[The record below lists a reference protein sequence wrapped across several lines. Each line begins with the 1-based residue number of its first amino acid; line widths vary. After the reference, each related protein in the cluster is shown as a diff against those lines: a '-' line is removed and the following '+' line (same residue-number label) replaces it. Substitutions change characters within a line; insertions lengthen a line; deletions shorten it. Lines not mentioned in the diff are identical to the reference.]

1 MPHMRQDVLIAGAG
15 PVGLTLAIVLM
26 RRGVRVRLIDKRA
39 EPSPYCRAI
48 GVTPRTLE
56 VMDDLGLAADLIDA
70 GVWLDGLRTLVHGYP
85 VRDTENDLSDLPYA
99 QLGVPQYTT
108 ERLLADHL
116 AAGGVVVERGVELA
130 GLAQDAEGVE
140 VAFADGSSARFAYVV
155 GCDGAHSAV
164 RRGLGIAF
172 EGEAWPMEFMLGD
185 VRIDWDLPRGRA
197 LFAVRP
203 IPEAPPDLFVAIP
216 LPERGRYRVSMIA
229 PERLWS
235 PGQGAGGGIE
245 HGILADRPGATLAD
259 LQEVANRLLPDPTRL
274 SDLRWSS
281 LFRISM
287 RLAERYGE
295 GRVFIAGDACHI
307 HPPTGGQGMNTGI
320 QDAYNLGWK
329 LAAVL
334 RGEAAP
340 GLLASYEA
348 ERRPVAEAVI
358 ARTVE
363 QSMSFGKPRAPEDRL
378 ADTQMLVNYR
388 GGPLSAGAAPGSSPD
403 LVRPGDRLPDVQGLR
418 RHGLGFPLRLAEVV
432 RGPDFVLL
440 APVRRGEVSALETL
454 AERLRAGVRLPL
466 RVVAVAPADAPL
478 EPPAGVTLVHDAAGR
493 FAAAFGDAPGALLVR
508 PDKYVGWM
516 GAAGDAEGML
526 DYLTRVVGLP
536 AR

>member
-1 MPHMRQDVLIAGAG
+1 MQDAPQRVLIIGAG
-15 PVGLTLAIVLM
+15 PVGLTLAAVLA

-48 GVTPRTLE
+48 GITPRTLE
-56 VMDDLGLAADLIDA
+56 VMDDLGLAGDLVDA

-85 VRDTENDLSDLPYA
+85 ARDTENDFSDLPYA
-99 QLGVPQYTT
+99 QLGVPQYDT

-116 AAGGVVVERGVELA
+116 AARGVAVERGVEFA
-130 GLAQDAEGVE
+130 GLAQDAEGVD
-140 VAFADGSSARFAYVV
+140 VAFADGASARFAYVV

-235 PGQGAGGGIE
+235 PGQGAGIVE

-259 LQEVANRLLPDPTRL
+259 LQEVADRLLPETAEL

-287 RLAERYGE
+287 RLAARYGE
-295 GRVFIAGDACHI
+295 GRVFIAGDACHV

-329 LAAVL
+329 LAAVV

-340 GLLASYEA
+340 GLLASYGA

-388 GGPLSAGAAPGSSPD
+388 GGPLSAGAAPGAAPD
-403 LVRPGDRLPDVQGLR
+403 LVRPGDRLPEVQGLR
-418 RHGLGFPLRLAEVV
+418 RHGLGFARRLADLV

-440 APVRRGEVSALETL
+440 VPVRRGEVAALEAL
-454 AERLRAGVRLPL
+454 AARLRAGTRTPL
-466 RVVAVAPADAPL
+466 RVVAVAPADTPV
-478 EPPAGVTLVHDAAGR
+478 EPPAGVALLHDAAGR
-493 FAAAFGDAPGALLVR
+493 FAAAFGDAPGALIVR
-508 PDKYVGWM
+508 PDKYIGWM

-526 DYLTRVVGLP
+526 DYLTRVVGVP
-536 AR
+536 AG